1 MPENANTMLQVRLA
15 GGEYGDFYPYNLVLE
30 EGFSRLYKG
39 ELTVFT
45 GKLHTHEALSELV
58 DQGISLVISQKLG
71 DGRTLRTRYLHGII
85 TGITGSG
92 VFGAGDQQDCYS
104 YILTIEPEL
113 ARLRYTRSSQPF
125 YRMTPVD
132 VVEQI
137 LAKHG
142 LQAQVSGDYLN
153 RQRFSKKL
161 MFDQS
166 GVSDLEFMLGIL
178 DLYGLSFTFLH
189 QRVGKT
195 GLGKVELV
203 LSWGDTFPVPDL
215 DYSDKR
221 KIPDV
226 TQFDF
231 LISNEVQEIW
241 KMDTWHITETMGVD
255 GVELTAPYPNANY
268 GSDQWR
274 QGVTSKGSRYF
285 NFNRMFHGYERD
297 TENAEVDADIKLI
310 LDARY
315 RALQLAKSKW
325 TGEALNVALQPGR
338 ILELVHFYGMRDKRI
353 ITAQVTGVRLHCRMA
368 WPQDL
373 AVSPEGR
380 DLGETLEVRCE
391 CMNYGSGVQDKR
403 YCAGA
408 LELY

>member
-1 MPENANTMLQVRLA
+1 MPENVLRVRLVDEKCA
-15 GGEYGDFYPYNLVLE
+15 DFYPYDLVLE
-30 EGFSRLYKG
+30 EGFSKLYKA
-39 ELTVFT
+39 ELTVLS
-45 GKLHTHEALSELV
+45 GKLHTYEELSELV
-58 DQGISLVISQKLG
+58 DQGISLAISQKLKNG
-71 DGRTLRTRYLHGII
+71 KILRTRYLHGIL
-85 TGITGSG
+85 TGLTSNG
-92 VFGAGDQQDCYS
+92 VFGSSSTQDCYS

-142 LQAQVSGDYLN
+142 LQAQVSSTYLS

-189 QRVGKT
+189 QQAGVN
-195 GLGKVELV
+195 GLGKAELV
-203 LSWGDTFPVPDL
+203 LSWGDTFPVSDL

-221 KIPDV
+221 KIPGV
-226 TQFDF
+226 LQFDF
-231 LISNEVQEIW
+231 LTSQEDRDIW
-241 KMDTWHITETMGVD
+241 RMDTWHITSAIGVE
-255 GVELTAPYPNANY
+255 GVELTASYPNANY

-274 QGVTSKGSRYF
+274 QGRISKGGRCLS
-285 NFNRMFHGYERD
+285 FNRMFHGYERD
-297 TENAEVDADIKLI
+297 TETTEIDEDIKLI

-315 RALQLAKSKW
+315 RALQLAKSRW
-325 TGEALNVALQPGR
+325 TGDAVNVGLQPGR
-338 ILELVHFYGMRDKRI
+338 VLELAHFYGMRDKRL
-353 ITAQVTGVRLHCRMA
+353 ITAQVTGTHLHCRTV

-373 AVSPEGR
+373 GRSPEG
-380 DLGETLEVRCE
+380 LGEILELRCD
-391 CMNYGSGVQDKR
+391 CMNYGSDVQDKR

-408 LELY
+408 L